1 MEELYKIIDELR
13 SIIDKQAKRIEEL
26 EASNAQKD
34 AEIASLK
41 KKLYGTGKSEK
52 IDPKQEELFDK
63 DEIEL

>member
-41 KKLYGTGKSEK
+41 KKLYGTGKVRR
-52 IDPKQEELFDK
+52 
-63 DEIEL
+63 